1 MFTRGENS
9 MNDEYRDT
17 MDKLK
22 SIKYLIESTA
32 RNTNGD
38 DVEYAKEALIFLSD
52 NMSDALKNLEK
63 IINTKEK

>member
-9 MNDEYRDT
+9 MDNEYIDT

-22 SIKYLIESTA
+22 AIKYLIESTA

-38 DVEYAKEALIFLSD
+38 DIEYAREALIFLSD
-52 NMSDALKNLEK
+52 SMSDALKNLEN
-63 IINTKEK
+63 IINTKEN